1 MCSQPYFI
9 PEAANNFTQMCIR
22 HYSNSAKLHWERQ
35 VQVYRIRALFTLYKY
50 IHLQVYTY
58 TYIVYIHLQS
68 IHTFTNVYIHLHC
81 IHTPTKYTYINK
93 CIHTLTLYT
102 TSYKCIQ
109 HTLYI
114 LYIHFHCIH
123 TLTFYTY
130 TYKCIQQGL
139 CSLQIIFWKPF
150 PAGSLNTCPPM
161 SKVVAFRPEL
171 TNQRLLRIL
180 LQLLFRLILSPQQ
193 ACSSI
198 TSLNSCSKFK
208 SKFDQTYCYYLA
220 NKRFESLVHQQK
232 EISVFNAVERKKL
245 NKIFSNI

>member
-1 MCSQPYFI
+1 MILHRCV
-9 PEAANNFTQMCIR
+9 
-22 HYSNSAKLHWERQ
+22 SAIFQFCQ
-35 VQVYRIRALFTLYKY
+35 VAPGELQVYTIRALYTLYTCTY
-50 IHLQVYTY
+50 IVYICTLTLYTY
-58 TYIVYIHLQS
+58 TYIVYI
-68 IHTFTNVYIHLHC
+68 YLHC
-81 IHTPTKYTYINK
+81 IHM
-93 CIHTLTLYT
+93 
-102 TSYKCIQ
+102 
-109 HTLYI
+109 
-114 LYIHFHCIH
+114 
-123 TLTFYTY
+123 LTFYTY
-130 TYKCIQQGL
+130 TYNCIQQGL

-150 PAGSLNTCPPM
+150 PAGSFNTCPPM

-171 TNQRLLRIL
+171 NNQRLLRIL

-232 EISVFNAVERKKL
+232 EKSVFFNAAERKKV

>member
-35 VQVYRIRALFTLYKY
+35 VQVCRIRALFTLYKY

-58 TYIVYIHLQS
+58 TYIVYYFIQ
-68 IHTFTNVYIHLHC
+68 V
-81 IHTPTKYTYINK
+81 
-93 CIHTLTLYT
+93 YT
-102 TSYKCIQ
+102 TY
-109 HTLYI
+109 TYI

>member
-1 MCSQPYFI
+1 M
-9 PEAANNFTQMCIR
+9 
-22 HYSNSAKLHWERQ
+22 
-35 VQVYRIRALFTLYKY
+35 YRIRALFTLYKY

-58 TYIVYIHLQS
+58 TYIVYYFIQ
-68 IHTFTNVYIHLHC
+68 V
-81 IHTPTKYTYINK
+81 
-93 CIHTLTLYT
+93 YT
-102 TSYKCIQ
+102 TY
-109 HTLYI
+109 TYI

>member
-1 MCSQPYFI
+1 MCSLQYFI
-9 PEAANNFTQMCIR
+9 PEAANDFTQMCIR
-22 HYSNSAKLHWERQ
+22 HFPILPSCTGRVAG
-35 VQVYRIRALFTLYKY
+35 VYNKGIVYIVYMHIVYICTLT
-50 IHLQVYTY
+50 LYTY
-58 TYIVYIHLQS
+58 TY
-68 IHTFTNVYIHLHC
+68 NVYIHLHC
-81 IHTPTKYTYINK
+81 IHM
-93 CIHTLTLYT
+93 
-102 TSYKCIQ
+102 
-109 HTLYI
+109 
-114 LYIHFHCIH
+114 
-123 TLTFYTY
+123 LTFYTY
-130 TYKCIQQGL
+130 TYNCIQQGL

-150 PAGSLNTCPPM
+150 PAGSFNTCPPM

-232 EISVFNAVERKKL
+232 EKSVF
-245 NKIFSNI
+245 